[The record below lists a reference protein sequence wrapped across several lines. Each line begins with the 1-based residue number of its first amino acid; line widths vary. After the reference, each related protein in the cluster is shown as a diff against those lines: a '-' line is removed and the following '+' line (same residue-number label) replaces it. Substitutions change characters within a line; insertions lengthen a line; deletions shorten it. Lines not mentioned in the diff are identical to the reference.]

1 MEETIYNSHVH
12 VKRRM
17 NFEPQPMTTLG
28 DFAHYRPLGQ
38 WLRLCLMAGLLA
50 GASGCSPSGGSRE
63 NQAAG
68 QAAASDIEINR
79 VLSELT
85 QVVRK
90 YSVEQRQA
98 PQSLDTLVAKGY
110 LAHVPTAPDGKRFA
124 ITKNLEVELAD
135 R

>member
-1 MEETIYNSHVH
+1 
-12 VKRRM
+12 
-17 NFEPQPMTTLG
+17 MTTLG
-28 DFAHYRPLGQ
+28 DFAHCRRLGQ
-38 WLRLCLMAGLLA
+38 WLPLCMMAGLLA
-50 GASGCSPSGGSRE
+50 GVSGCGPSGGSRE

-85 QVVRK
+85 QLVRK

-110 LAHVPTAPDGKRFA
+110 LARVPPAPDGKRFA
-124 ITKNLEVELAD
+124 ITKNLEVVLAD